1 MRNIKIMET
10 YRFSCKENTANKNSS
25 NRKTK

>member
-1 MRNIKIMET
+1 MHNIKIMET
-10 YRFSCKENTANKNSS
+10 YCFSCKENAANKNSS